1 MYAQKACIVH
11 LTIQDMSALRCP
23 YFVKFSRFLI
33 SDSAKTLSLNMSA
46 SGPRPYGTTNIKN
59 SDRIHNYLS
68 GIKKDT
74 RESGGAIR
82 AIGMIV
88 LLPITPNLSQPTQKP
103 QWPQPSIDIGKAVDA
118 NRLPTAV
125 VARRIY
131 LSLRSVGG
139 RR

>member
-1 MYAQKACIVH
+1 
-11 LTIQDMSALRCP
+11 MSALRCP

-59 SDRIHNYLS
+59 SNRIHNSLS

-74 RESGGAIR
+74 RESGGAIG

-88 LLPITPNLSQPTQKP
+88 LLPITPITPITPNLSQKT
-103 QWPQPSIDIGKAVDA
+103 QWPQPTTGTTEATGTAGEKTVD
-118 NRLPTAV
+118 
-125 VARRIY
+125 
-131 LSLRSVGG
+131 G
-139 RR
+139 